1 MLTLGC
7 GAPRGPPH
15 PDCICVTIPAVSPH
29 HLQDEGPLVAGERQR
44 SVHLA
49 QRADS
54 RAPAVP
60 LRRPTLHTSK
70 HYSECVSGSSERT
83 GCSSERPWLCSRAR
97 HAHATRTCVYAL
109 PRTRAPLGRVRLL
122 QPEPHQ
128 LGRREQQSQVC
139 ARDHGLS
146 TKGKLTATSNPGTQ
160 AGAEVCLQPRL
171 PGGGP
176 KTVASGRSMTE
187 ARVPLSLSLD
197 FGEGALEA

>member
-1 MLTLGC
+1 MRVC
-7 GAPRGPPH
+7 
-15 PDCICVTIPAVSPH
+15 SS
-29 HLQDEGPLVAGERQR
+29 QDEGSTRQ
-44 SVHLA
+44 SQA
-49 QRADS
+49 S
-54 RAPAVP
+54 PA
-60 LRRPTLHTSK
+60 
-70 HYSECVSGSSERT
+70 RT
-83 GCSSERPWLCSRAR
+83 
-97 HAHATRTCVYAL
+97 
-109 PRTRAPLGRVRLL
+109 
-122 QPEPHQ
+122 HQ